1 MRPSNIN
8 AANGEKHIE
17 KPSELQQ
24 EGERRVISLSYKQR
38 T

>member
-17 KPSELQQ
+17 KQSELQQ
-24 EGERRVISLSYKQR
+24 EGKRGVITLSYKQR